1 MTTASVDK
9 PARRVP
15 ISVTGN
21 DQRPGGRRD
30 QNTVDA
36 VGELEMRCVR
46 LKAWLTAKLHRLG
59 EVDMCE
65 VTLGQVDMVNQA
77 PWDTSS
83 YQVATRIAKMGPHGA
98 SARESIVHDFWNH
111 GRNAWPRMS
120 GDGSDVLSPA
130 HRCAASANGI
140 HAAIAPRARGSL
152 CAVAIAR
159 QRFDRTC
166 AGDSLHGPHRRRPR
180 SRQVASHRA
189 TLGATCDV
197 CVLT

>member
-1 MTTASVDK
+1 LSDQGAICSRLRFRVEVLGEKLRGEKHFIDK

-15 ISVTGN
+15 INVTGN

-30 QNTVDA
+30 QNAVDA

-83 YQVATRIAKMGPHGA
+83 YQVATQLAQ
-98 SARESIVHDFWNH
+98 
-111 GRNAWPRMS
+111 
-120 GDGSDVLSPA
+120 
-130 HRCAASANGI
+130 
-140 HAAIAPRARGSL
+140 
-152 CAVAIAR
+152 
-159 QRFDRTC
+159 QR
-166 AGDSLHGPHRRRPR
+166 S
-180 SRQVASHRA
+180 
-189 TLGATCDV
+189 
-197 CVLT
+197 